1 LTREGEEEERMIS
14 PGSSTSIGLE
24 ETRRRIARW
33 RERRPYRGAAMPAA
47 LWAAAIAAARHH
59 GLYTTARALHVDYG
73 SLKKRLAATGAGHG
87 PSPAFIELPAARPP
101 GLGPC
106 VIDLEGRRGRRLRI
120 EVTGVTMAD
129 LVTLTQVAWGR
140 DR

>member
-1 LTREGEEEERMIS
+1 MIATS
-14 PGSSTSIGLE
+14 SSTSIGLKQ
-24 ETRRRIARW
+24 TRRHIARW
-33 RERRPYRGAAMPAA
+33 RETRTHRGAPMPAA
-47 LWAAAIAAARHH
+47 LWAAAIALARQH
-59 GLYTTARALHVDYG
+59 GLYTTARALRVDYG
-73 SLKKRLAATGAGHG
+73 SLKKRLGTTRARRVPA
-87 PSPAFIELPAARPP
+87 PAFIELPAARPT

-140 DR
+140 EA

>member
-1 LTREGEEEERMIS
+1 MIIT
-14 PGSSTSIGLE
+14 GRSTSNGLGK
-24 ETRRRIARW
+24 TRRRIARW
-33 RERRPYRGAAMPAA
+33 RERCPYRGAAMPAA
-47 LWAAAIAAARHH
+47 LWAAAVALARQH
-59 GLYTTARALHVDYG
+59 GLYTTARTLHVDYG
-73 SLKKRLAATGAGHG
+73 SLKKRLDATGARRV
-87 PSPAFIELPAARPP
+87 PSPAFIELPAARPT

-140 DR
+140 EG